1 LRETID
7 SLLDETDRLMV
18 EARQLPDVLRDL
30 RLRAESAT
38 IVRLAD
44 RMIASLRKRDPLAER
59 VKPSKPDFLL
69 SGLEGI
75 GWAIMAGLRRKRR
88 EAAS

>member
-1 LRETID
+1 
-7 SLLDETDRLMV
+7 
-18 EARQLPDVLRDL
+18 
-30 RLRAESAT
+30 
-38 IVRLAD
+38 
-44 RMIASLRKRDPLAER
+44 MIASLRKRDPLAER